1 MQVASRHNLNS
12 FVLLSPALALQ
23 WPLFTFPCLENVL
36 GEAMAREK
44 VFNTLF
50 KFVNLIDDQPLIYK
64 EKFFFANKRLAID

>member
-1 MQVASRHNLNS
+1 MQVTSRHNLNS
-12 FVLLSPALALQ
+12 FVLSSPALELQ
-23 WPLFTFPCLENVL
+23 WPLFTFPCLANVL

-64 EKFFFANKRLAID
+64 VREVFLRK